1 MDNGRAPTRTDSP
14 SNRVLVLAAPTSAE
28 DREQARAFCAFLGLH
43 GVEAWLELV
52 AARGAGD
59 LQGLLDDDTV
69 HWVLVVASPGFA
81 QLSAQVHT
89 DRPTIVPVVLPGGR
103 AEELPCWADPES
115 GRIVPVT
122 EFSAEG
128 AEPLLR
134 IVLPATAAARR
145 VPPPTGAGRIRP
157 SEA

>member
-1 MDNGRAPTRTDSP
+1 MDTGSAPTRVESP
-14 SNRVLVLAAPTSAE
+14 CNRVLVLAAPTSAE

-52 AARGAGD
+52 TPGGAGG

-81 QLSAQVHT
+81 ELGARVHT
-89 DRPTIVPVVLPGGR
+89 DRPTIVPVVLPGGC
-103 AEELPCWADPES
+103 AEQLPAWADPES
-115 GRIVPVT
+115 GRVVPVT
-122 EFSAEG
+122 EFSAAG

-134 IVLPATAAARR
+134 IVLPLTAAVRPSPAS
-145 VPPPTGAGRIRP
+145 TGVAGVRP